1 MANIGG
7 ASIGQPLSF
16 FKGGRGGKS
25 RNARGTKQGR
35 GGTKQGRG
43 GTKQGRGG
51 TKRGRLQ
58 GGFYPSLMGGVLQ
71 NGPYLVTAA
80 FAQGSRL
87 VRGNRERM
95 KARAKTQRSRP
106 SKRRTAK
113 A

>member
-25 RNARGTKQGR
+25 RNARGTKRGR
-35 GGTKQGRG
+35 V
-43 GTKQGRGG
+43 G

-95 KARAKTQRSRP
+95 ATRKRAR
-106 SKRRTAK
+106 RRRAAK